1 MSPVNSRHIRF
12 RGFTDKLY
20 FANLILAWIY
30 TILCLIFS
38 LLGNV
43 IGIQDY
49 SFVSI
54 VCPLV
59 WAELTVH
66 TGFVIW
72 KAKIEN
78 LSKFTGDSA
87 IENANM
93 NINMDI

>member
-20 FANLILAWIY
+20 FANLVLAWVY
-30 TILCLIFS
+30 TILCLIFT

-72 KAKIEN
+72 KAKVEN
-78 LSKFTGDSA
+78 LSKYTGDSA
-87 IENANM
+87 IENASM
-93 NINMDI
+93 NINMEI

>member
-1 MSPVNSRHIRF
+1 MVNSRHIRF

-20 FANLILAWIY
+20 FANLVLAWIY
-30 TILCLIFS
+30 TILCLIFT

-72 KAKIEN
+72 KAKVEN
-78 LSKFTGDSA
+78 LSKYTGDSA
-87 IENANM
+87 IENASM
-93 NINMDI
+93 NINMEI

>member
-1 MSPVNSRHIRF
+1 MFNS

-20 FANLILAWIY
+20 FLNLILVWIY
-30 TILCLIFS
+30 TILCLIFT

-43 IGIQDY
+43 IGITDY

-72 KAKIEN
+72 KAKVEN
-78 LSKFTGDSA
+78 LSKWTGESVTN
-87 IENANM
+87 NASM
-93 NINMDI
+93 NINMEI

>member
-1 MSPVNSRHIRF
+1 MRN

-20 FANLILAWIY
+20 FSNLTFAWMY
-30 TILCLIFS
+30 TVMCLIFT
-38 LLGNV
+38 LLGSK
-43 IGIQDY
+43 IEIQDY

-66 TGFVIW
+66 TGFIIH
-72 KAKIEN
+72 KAKCEN
-78 LSKFTGDSA
+78 LSKYTNGSVVD
-87 IENANM
+87 NANM

>member
-20 FANLILAWIY
+20 FTNLVLAWIY
-30 TILCLIFS
+30 TILCLIFT

-43 IGIQDY
+43 IGITDY

-66 TGFVIW
+66 TGFIIW
-72 KAKIEN
+72 KAKVEN
-78 LSKFTGDSA
+78 LSKYTGDSA

-93 NINMDI
+93 NINMEI

>member
-1 MSPVNSRHIRF
+1 MINQRHIRN

-20 FANLILAWIY
+20 FTNLAFAWVY
-30 TILCLIFS
+30 TILCMIFTLAGS
-38 LLGNV
+38 HMGV
-43 IGIQDY
+43 EDY

-66 TGFVIW
+66 TAFVIH
-72 KAKIEN
+72 KAKCEN
-78 LSKFTGDSA
+78 LSKFTDGRVVD
-87 IENANM
+87 NANM

>member
-1 MSPVNSRHIRF
+1 LVNQRHVRF

-20 FANLILAWIY
+20 FANLTLAWIY

-49 SFVSI
+49 SFVHV

-59 WAELTVH
+59 WAEVTVH
-66 TGFVIW
+66 TGFVVW
-72 KAKIEN
+72 KAKVEN
-78 LSKFTGDSA
+78 LSKYTGDSA

-93 NINMDI
+93 NINMEI

>member
-1 MSPVNSRHIRF
+1 MSSSKHIRF

-20 FANLILAWIY
+20 FINLVLAWIY
-30 TILCLIFS
+30 TILCLIFT

-43 IGIQDY
+43 IDIQDY

>member
-1 MSPVNSRHIRF
+1 MKIIKYISK

-20 FANLILAWIY
+20 FFNLILVWLY

-38 LLGNV
+38 IIGSK
-43 IGIQDY
+43 IGIEDY

-59 WAELTVH
+59 WAELAVH
-66 TGFVIW
+66 TGFIIH

-78 LSKFTGDSA
+78 IKKNLPPDTINWNG
-87 IENANM
+87 
-93 NINMDI
+93 NIDL